1 MRKLLLAFAILLFVN
16 IGYAEDFV
24 GGIHNQLRYY
34 FDLQNGTI
42 YPVTIGTFGVNGGIP
57 SIDKIDFD
65 GDGKDE
71 IAFIAQSFDG
81 SNYYADLYVIKPT
94 NVGCN
99 DSWCT
104 AQYQQLFNMR
114 LPSYYCEHLQTFD
127 YDGDQYEDLAV
138 GCYQGK
144 VYIYR
149 NNNGASLTEIGNI
162 SLPGTL
168 YPKFGIAD
176 FDNDDQNEIIYIN
189 PSVNPPAIYTYDVD
203 WNSFLLA
210 NKICEITIPYRGT
223 SGGGGDF
230 AISDYGKD
238 GLLDTY
244 FVYVDRYLYY
254 IKSNGTCPSIVYEV
268 DNGPLYYGIGNGD
281 YDNDGY
287 IDIVT
292 AQYDNAYIVY
302 INNGTG
308 LVEKYLIGPSASGGY
323 YDYVVGNFRTFTA
336 FDFLVDVEKDYY
348 GVMQSSNAVANV
360 NINLISGTA
369 QAVTLSVSGL
379 PSNTDYSIIPSVVT
393 PPSSSTLTISTTD
406 DTPTGNYT
414 VQVCGNSDS
423 ITRCDSFTLEVK
435 EAPALMKLLN
445 SGTFI
450 FIIVMGSVGA
460 LVSRASPYIGYS
472 LMVLSLVMLAI
483 KYPTVMAIMILSIA
497 MLIVYAIA
505 RLIFR

>member
-1 MRKLLLAFAILLFVN
+1 MKKLLLALAILLFVN

-24 GGIHNQLRYY
+24 GGEYNVLIHY

-99 DSWCT
+99 DSLCT
-104 AQYQQLFNMR
+104 AQYQQLFSMR
-114 LPSYYCEHLQTFD
+114 LPCYECLHLQTFD
-127 YDGDQYEDLAV
+127 YDNDQYEDIAIS
-138 GCYQGK
+138 CYQGK

-149 NNNGASLTEIGNI
+149 NNNGVSLIEIGNI

-168 YPKFGIAD
+168 RPAFGIAD
-176 FDNDDQNEIIYIN
+176 FDNDNQNEIIYLDSSA
-189 PSVNPPAIYTYDVD
+189 PGGLIYTYDVD
-203 WNSFLLA
+203 WNSFSLTS
-210 NKICEITIPYRGT
+210 KICETTIPDRGI
-223 SGGGGDF
+223 GGEGEDF
-230 AISDYGKD
+230 AIADYDKD

-244 FVYVDRYLYY
+244 FVFVDRYLYY
-254 IKSNGTCPSIVYEV
+254 IKNNGTCPSIVYEV
-268 DNGPLYYGIGNGD
+268 DNGPIYYGIGNGD

-287 IDIVT
+287 VDIVT

-323 YDYVVGNFRTFTA
+323 YDYVVGNFRTFSS
-336 FDFLVDVEKDYY
+336 FDFSVDVEKDYY
-348 GVMQSSNAVANV
+348 SVMQSSNVVV
-360 NINLISGTA
+360 NINTNLISGTA

-379 PSNTDYSIIPSVVT
+379 PSNTNYVIIPSVVT

-406 DTPTGNYT
+406 DTPTGNHT
-414 VQVCGNSDS
+414 VQVCGNSNS

-497 MLIVYAIA
+497 MLVINAIA